1 MPPGRRNRPNR
12 RGFTLVE
19 LLLVLVILALIAG
32 LVGGVIAV
40 APALMN
46 GLKKQAGAEGG
57 LAGLTKALQ
66 TGNHQRYVD
75 NPELMSSEETRLDG
89 NKILGHL
96 LGSKDTSRNVAAQ
109 AAESTGIDAG
119 LIKQALP
126 MIAGL
131 AMGALSKGSDAGNAS
146 ADSIGGMLGGLVG
159 EGFGVDDAANI
170 DVAAVEMGMIEGF
183 GAE

>member
-1 MPPGRRNRPNR
+1 MD
-12 RGFTLVE
+12 
-19 LLLVLVILALIAG
+19 LLKLLDNVGGAQSLGNLAGNLGLDASKAND
-32 LVGGVIAV
+32 LVGAV

-75 NPELMSSEETRLDG
+75 NPELMFSEETRLDG

-96 LGSKDTSRNVAAQ
+96 LGSKDTSRNVAAK
-109 AAESTGIDAG
+109 AAESTGIDAN

-131 AMGALSKGSDAGNAS
+131 AMGALSKGSDAGKAS
-146 ADSIGGMLGGLVG
+146 ADSVGGMLGGLVG
-159 EGFGVDDAANI
+159 EGFGVDDALDLAKK
-170 DVAAVEMGMIEGF
+170 F
-183 GAE
+183 F

>member
-1 MPPGRRNRPNR
+1 MD
-12 RGFTLVE
+12 
-19 LLLVLVILALIAG
+19 LLKLLDNVGGAQSLGNLAGNLGLDASKAND
-32 LVGGVIAV
+32 LVGAL
-40 APALMN
+40 APALMD

-109 AAESTGIDAG
+109 AAESTGIDTG

-159 EGFGVDDAANI
+159 EGFGVDDALNLAKK
-170 DVAAVEMGMIEGF
+170 F
-183 GAE
+183 F

>member
-1 MPPGRRNRPNR
+1 MD
-12 RGFTLVE
+12 
-19 LLLVLVILALIAG
+19 LLKLLDNVGGAQSLGNLAGNLGLDASKAND
-32 LVGGVIAV
+32 LVGAL
-40 APALMN
+40 APALMD

-159 EGFGVDDAANI
+159 EGFGVDDALNLAKK
-170 DVAAVEMGMIEGF
+170 F
-183 GAE
+183 F

>member
-1 MPPGRRNRPNR
+1 MDLLKLLDNVGGAQSLGNLA
-12 RGFTLVE
+12 GTLG
-19 LLLVLVILALIAG
+19 LDASKAND
-32 LVGGVIAV
+32 LVGAI
-40 APALMN
+40 APALMD

-159 EGFGVDDAANI
+159 DGFGVDDALNLAKK
-170 DVAAVEMGMIEGF
+170 F
-183 GAE
+183 F